1 MPKYADN
8 STKKPSLK
16 EMASRGLEHQFGDSY
31 TVRQGIDHASPNE
44 WDQVNKP
51 AHYNNGGE
59 NGIEAI
65 DYIKQQ
71 LGEGYQHY
79 LAGSIYKYLHRF
91 RYKHKDN
98 PKQDLEKARWYLDRL
113 INEID

>member
-1 MPKYADN
+1 
-8 STKKPSLK
+8 
-16 EMASRGLEHQFGDSY
+16 MASHGLGGVSGESSIS
-31 TVRQGIDHASPNE
+31 IDNAKPDQ

-71 LGEGYQHY
+71 LGSEFKGYLEGNVLKYIHRHK
-79 LAGSIYKYLHRF
+79 YKG
-91 RYKHKDN
+91 N
-98 PKQDLEKARWYLDRL
+98 AKQDLEKARWYLDRL
-113 INEID
+113 IHEID

>member
-31 TVRQGIDHASPNE
+31 TVRQGIDHASPTE

-71 LGEGYQHY
+71 LGDGFKGYLEGNVLKYIHRHK
-79 LAGSIYKYLHRF
+79 YKG
-91 RYKHKDN
+91 N
-98 PKQDLEKARWYLDRL
+98 AKQDLEKARWYLERL
-113 INEID
+113 INEIE

>member
-1 MPKYADN
+1 MGKSLLD
-8 STKKPSLK
+8 STKKDYLR
-16 EMASRGLEHQFGDSY
+16 EMASHGLGGVYGESS
-31 TVRQGIDHASPNE
+31 TSIDHAKPDQ

-65 DYIKQQ
+65 DYITQQ
-71 LGEGYQHY
+71 LGDHIKAYLEGNVLKYIHRHK
-79 LAGSIYKYLHRF
+79 YKG
-91 RYKHKDN
+91 N

-113 INEID
+113 IHEMD